1 MSSLVDAL
9 LQKLPIPIEGA
20 SVEKYDKGFKLRVP
34 VDVIAKKLKEEIHKS
49 FVQNKVPIPP
59 GVIDIRAEGNNIV
72 LDVRVV

>member
-20 SVEKYDKGFKLRVP
+20 SVEKYDKGFKLRVS

-49 FVQNKVPIPP
+49 FVQNKVPIPT
-59 GVIDIRAEGNNIV
+59 GVIDIRAEGNSIV